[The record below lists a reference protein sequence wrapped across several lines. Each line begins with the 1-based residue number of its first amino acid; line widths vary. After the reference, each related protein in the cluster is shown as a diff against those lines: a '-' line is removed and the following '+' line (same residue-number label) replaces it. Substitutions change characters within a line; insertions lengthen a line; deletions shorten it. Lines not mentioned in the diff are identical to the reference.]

1 MRAPS
6 ASRMVYFS
14 QWGVEPSHRLEEVV
28 SAGGV
33 CCGKEGRRQDT
44 QLGMTG
50 LGQGSLLRRYE
61 GKRAAGKAGR
71 K

>member
-1 MRAPS
+1 
-6 ASRMVYFS
+6 MVYFS